1 MNLREPDKAI
11 SGSPPRFVDRCRE
24 IGLVP
29 WRLDVN
35 GMPVSDPDAP
45 SGLRIWLCGAP
56 IRRRLVECA
65 EHWSTQDKPER
76 VTIGDGIV
84 VFPFGVEHR
93 SRRVGYT
100 VMLGILPEAAD
111 DEVLLGEVNE
121 DRLAKIAVQ
130 HGIRQIARPWLSWGA
145 ELDTVLRWMHD
156 DAVEHIRDQDLLE
169 SYTGQLTDSFETI
182 TAMHML
188 GREMGQVEDPH
199 AFLSLSMEMI
209 GATLDY
215 EWSGCLITT
224 RTNDGE
230 TILIQH
236 GDKRFD
242 AVQIAA
248 KIDSCRDVE
257 PIAVC
262 DGSAVYPADGIF
274 RGLGAQ
280 FMFHPLATRERRF
293 GWIIVS
299 GKRGD
304 DQCVSSHD
312 TKTLDSIAGI
322 VASFVENWTL
332 YEEQRAT
339 FLGTVRAL
347 SGAIDAKD
355 RYTQGHSQ
363 RVAML
368 GEQLTLA
375 LGHDEDRAARV
386 RLCGILHDIGKIGIP
401 ESVLCKDGRLTDEEF
416 DLIRAHPATGARML
430 EGIPSLADIL
440 PGVLHHHERWDG
452 KGYPGGISGEEIPE
466 IARILAL
473 ADTFDAMSSNRA
485 YRSARPREEVLA
497 EIRRCA
503 GSQFDPS
510 MVEAFVSLDFGPF
523 DDAVRGHAAQSAYK
537 RDAA

>member
-1 MNLREPDKAI
+1 MNLREPEKAV
-11 SGSPPRFVDRCRE
+11 SGSPARFVARCRE
-24 IGLVP
+24 LGLIP

-45 SGLRIWLCGAP
+45 KGLRIWLCGSP
-56 IRRRLVECA
+56 IRKRLIECA
-65 EHWSTQDKPER
+65 QQWSAQDTPER

-93 SRRVGYT
+93 ARRVGYT
-100 VMLGILPEAAD
+100 AMLGLLSGAAED
-111 DEVLLGEVNE
+111 DALFDEVCD
-121 DRLAKIAVQ
+121 DRLTRMAIQ
-130 HGIRQIARPWLSWGA
+130 HGIHQIARAWDDWGDA
-145 ELDTVLRWMHD
+145 FELTLRWMHD
-156 DAVEHIRDQDLLE
+156 DALERIRDQDLLE

-182 TAMHML
+182 SAMHML
-188 GREMGQVEDPH
+188 GREMGQVEDPES
-199 AFLSLSMEMI
+199 FLSLSMEMI

-215 EWSGCLITT
+215 EWSGCLINPDDEK
-224 RTNDGE
+224 RE
-230 TILIQH
+230 TLLIQN
-236 GDKRFD
+236 GDRGFEAD
-242 AVQIAA
+242 QISGLIA
-248 KIDSCRDVE
+248 SCKDVE

-274 RGLGAQ
+274 KGLGAQ
-280 FMFHPLATRERRF
+280 FMFHPLSTRERRF

-299 GKRGD
+299 GKRGE

-322 VASFVENWTL
+322 VASFVENWML

-339 FLGTVRAL
+339 FLGMIRAL

-368 GEQLTLA
+368 GERLALA
-375 LGHDEDRAARV
+375 LGYDEDLAERV

-401 ESVLCKDGRLTDEEF
+401 EAVLCKDSRLTDEEF
-416 DLIRAHPATGARML
+416 DLIKEHPATGARML
-430 EGIPSLADIL
+430 EGIPSMCDIL

-452 KGYPGGISGEEIPE
+452 GGYPSGLAGENIPE

-485 YRSARPREEVLA
+485 YRAARPRDEVLA
-497 EIRRCA
+497 EVRRCS
-503 GSQFDPS
+503 GSQFDPG
-510 MVEAFVSLDFGPF
+510 MVEAFVALDFTAF
-523 DDAVRGHAAQSAYK
+523 DEAVRDHASQDAY